1 MSTFP
6 YDQRNYTF
14 LRKFG
19 GGGIFERF
27 LPKIYIWTT
36 ERKKP
41 CRICATRLGGR
52 KRIKRRSLPP
62 QAERR
67 MTGFSLRVRLPL
79 YHEIQQV
86 EIFFAYAAFGAFP
99 VVGDVFKLCSGGDA
113 VFRIAEFFIVNP
125 AAGAAHIL
133 RHLCFLVFCIVG

>member
-1 MSTFP
+1 M
-6 YDQRNYTF
+6 DYTF

-19 GGGIFERF
+19 GGGGFFMFFNEN
-27 LPKIYIWTT
+27 LHSDNGK
-36 ERKKP
+36 KKP

-52 KRIKRRSLPP
+52 KRLRQRSLPP
-62 QAERR
+62 QAECR
-67 MTGFSLRVRLPL
+67 GFSEGVRLPL

-86 EIFFAYAAFGAFP
+86 EIFFAHAAFGAFP
-99 VVGDVFKLCSGGDA
+99 VVGDVFKLGSGGDA
-113 VFRIAEFFIVNP
+113 VLGVAELFIVNP